1 MADTLTFDLVTPERL
16 LLSEQVEMVIV
27 PGSEGYFG
35 VLPKH
40 APVISTLRPGV
51 IDVHQGGQ
59 VTKQFFVAGGFAEVS
74 GAGVTVLVE
83 EAWPV
88 KDVTRAVAD
97 KRKEMADELAEK
109 AANDDDRVKA
119 ARARWVADEMAAVAA
134 RAGA

>member
-51 IDVHQGGQ
+51 IDVHQGGA
-59 VTKQFFVAGGFAEVS
+59 VTRQFFVAGGFAEVS
-74 GAGVTVLVE
+74 ATGATVLVE
-83 EAWPV
+83 EAWAV
-88 KDVTRAVAD
+88 KDITRD
-97 KRKEMADELAEK
+97 LIENRKAAAEALAGK
-109 AANDDDRVKA
+109 AANDDDRKKA
-119 ARARWVADEMAAVAA
+119 ALARWIADEMAAVAA
-134 RAGA
+134 KA